1 MAMRTFFSVLGGG
14 EGFFAVSAVGD
25 GFQDDDIELAVLYEL
40 VFLFSPFE
48 AVSEVIR
55 NDRGYFTDFHGESD
69 DLMDVVFFCQLL

>member
-1 MAMRTFFSVLGGG
+1 MAMRAFFSVLGGRK
-14 EGFFAVSAVGD
+14 GFFAVFAVGD